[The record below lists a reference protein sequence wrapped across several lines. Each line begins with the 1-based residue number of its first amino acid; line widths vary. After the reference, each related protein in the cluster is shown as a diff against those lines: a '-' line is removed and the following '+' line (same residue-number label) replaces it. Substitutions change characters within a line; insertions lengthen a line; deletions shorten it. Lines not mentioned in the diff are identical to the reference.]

1 MTIRRSYSNSILT
14 NISEFLIAL
23 IIILI
28 ATVSISKYCAD
39 YDYYNYVELKAR
51 RYYKMT
57 RSKSQK
63 YIYLCRYNKSK
74 PYRVIIRH
82 NGENIQVGTFATF
95 PEAIEARNKKLQ
107 ELGARVP
114 IGPLTRVGIKASIRR
129 SIEDLELVAKSIK
142 NIDRVSFNIV
152 SNQIEQLSK
161 MLNKY

>member
-1 MTIRRSYSNSILT
+1 
-14 NISEFLIAL
+14 
-23 IIILI
+23 
-28 ATVSISKYCAD
+28 
-39 YDYYNYVELKAR
+39 
-51 RYYKMT
+51 MT

-95 PEAIEARNKKLQ
+95 PEALEARNNKLE

-114 IGPLTRVGIKASIRR
+114 IGPLTKASIRR

>member
-1 MTIRRSYSNSILT
+1 
-14 NISEFLIAL
+14 
-23 IIILI
+23 
-28 ATVSISKYCAD
+28 
-39 YDYYNYVELKAR
+39 
-51 RYYKMT
+51 MT
-57 RSKSQK
+57 RSKCQK
-63 YIYLCRYNKSK
+63 YIYQCRYNKSK
-74 PYRVIIRH
+74 PYRVIIYYK
-82 NGENIQVGTFATF
+82 GTNIQVGTFATF

>member
-1 MTIRRSYSNSILT
+1 
-14 NISEFLIAL
+14 
-23 IIILI
+23 
-28 ATVSISKYCAD
+28 
-39 YDYYNYVELKAR
+39 
-51 RYYKMT
+51 MT

-95 PEAIEARNKKLQ
+95 PEARNNKLQ

>member
-1 MTIRRSYSNSILT
+1 
-14 NISEFLIAL
+14 
-23 IIILI
+23 
-28 ATVSISKYCAD
+28 
-39 YDYYNYVELKAR
+39 
-51 RYYKMT
+51 MT

-82 NGENIQVGTFATF
+82 NGENIQVGTF
-95 PEAIEARNKKLQ
+95 EAIEARNKKLQ

-129 SIEDLELVAKSIK
+129 SIEDLGLVAKSIK

>member
-1 MTIRRSYSNSILT
+1 
-14 NISEFLIAL
+14 
-23 IIILI
+23 
-28 ATVSISKYCAD
+28 
-39 YDYYNYVELKAR
+39 
-51 RYYKMT
+51 MT

-95 PEAIEARNKKLQ
+95 PEALEARNNKLQ
-107 ELGARVP
+107 ELGARVL

-142 NIDRVSFNIV
+142 NIDRVSFNMV

>member
-1 MTIRRSYSNSILT
+1 MEEFTAYTVERIKGKKQLVF
-14 NISEFLIAL
+14 NISCDIVFNSFKTL
-23 IIILI
+23 
-28 ATVSISKYCAD
+28 KYAQ
-39 YDYYNYVELKAR
+39 R